1 MLEPSSI
8 LSYYPKYSIL
18 DSIVKDKY
26 KQLNIYIDLKNCL
39 QSIYMEHVVKGLVE
53 NSEKENRIDSSVLS
67 SVISFLSFH
76 KIYALKRGYNIKFY
90 IFYDLGSS
98 SWHLN
103 IHKGYKAHRRSDDL
117 YGLSRERIHLYFKI
131 LQQNYLLIESLCK
144 RIPNVYVSCLEHFEA
159 DFVPYYLI
167 RNKLVDLG
175 PDICHLI
182 YSNDKDL
189 HQILKLDPNVYQLA
203 RKLRTFHIVR
213 KDRVMSFFL
222 KRESTLPD
230 EYFSIALAIQG
241 DDGDEVRG
249 IKGIGPASINLVM
262 DYVIKMGNSVNEILD
277 NAFNDKPLFYK
288 IEKSPKNNVN
298 KLLELI
304 YNEEK
309 RSNIVTRNLK
319 LVDFE
324 ILSRVLDEYPK
335 LEYREKAKKLR
346 NSVLDKEV
354 EKLNIL
360 KKAIDRSRIYF
371 EEGALDIL
379 YA

>member
-1 MLEPSSI
+1 
-8 LSYYPKYSIL
+8 
-18 DSIVKDKY
+18 
-26 KQLNIYIDLKNCL
+26 
-39 QSIYMEHVVKGLVE
+39 
-53 NSEKENRIDSSVLS
+53 
-67 SVISFLSFH
+67 
-76 KIYALKRGYNIKFY
+76 
-90 IFYDLGSS
+90 LGSS

-131 LQQNYLLIESLCK
+131 LQQNYLLIESLCR
-144 RIPNVYVSCLEHFEA
+144 RIPNVYISCLEHFEA

-167 RNKLVDLG
+167 RNKLVDIG
-175 PDICHLI
+175 SDICHLI

-189 HQILKLDPNVYQLA
+189 HQILKLNPHVYQLA
-203 RKLRTFHIVR
+203 RKLKTFHVVR

-222 KRESTLPD
+222 KRESSLPD

-241 DDGDEVRG
+241 DDGDEVPG
-249 IKGIGPASINLVM
+249 IKGVGPASINKVM
-262 DYVIKMGNSVNEILD
+262 EYVIKMGNSVEEILD
-277 NAFNDKPLFYK
+277 NAFNDKPLFHK
-288 IEKSPKNNVN
+288 LETSPINNVN

-304 YNEEK
+304 YNQEQEYK
-309 RSNIVTRNLK
+309 VITRNLK
-319 LVDFE
+319 LIDFE

-346 NSVLDKEV
+346 ASVLDKEV
-354 EKLNIL
+354 EKLDIL

-379 YA
+379 YS